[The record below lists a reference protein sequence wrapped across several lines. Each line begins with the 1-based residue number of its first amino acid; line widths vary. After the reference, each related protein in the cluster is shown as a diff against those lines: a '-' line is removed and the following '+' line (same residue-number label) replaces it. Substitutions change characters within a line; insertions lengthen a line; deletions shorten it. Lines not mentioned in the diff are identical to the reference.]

1 MFPSETALALPAPS
15 FITAAALWQ
24 NPVAIAW
31 CHFDQQQWH
40 QDLHHQW
47 QLPLPLALQ
56 SAVIKRKAE
65 HLASRWLAQQMLST
79 FDMPDFVLRNAPDR
93 SPIWPAGIQASLSHS
108 QQMAVVA
115 ATRHPLCIGIDVEQ
129 VMAEQTAQETV
140 ELLMNKAE
148 RKLLETRSLPF
159 ALAAT
164 LLFSLKESLYKALW
178 PQLHQPMD
186 FLQAELIELNVP
198 QGRATLRLTQDFS
211 ASFNTHTVMQAEFW
225 QNADRVITLV
235 THPLSG
241 NKKPAQK

>member
-1 MFPSETALALPAPS
+1 MFPSEIPLALPS
-15 FITAAALWQ
+15 STFITAAALWQ

-31 CHFDQQQWH
+31 CRFSPQQWH
-40 QDLHHQW
+40 HDLHHQW
-47 QLPLPLALQ
+47 QLPLPQALQ

-65 HLASRWLAQQMLST
+65 YLASRWLAQQMLST
-79 FDMPDFVLRNAPDR
+79 FEMPDFVLRNASDR
-93 SPIWPAGIQASLSHS
+93 SPIWPAGVQASLSHS
-108 QQMAVVA
+108 QQVAVIA
-115 ATRHPLCIGIDVEQ
+115 ATQHPLCIGVDVEQ

-140 ELLMNKAE
+140 ELLMNSTE
-148 RKLLETRSLPF
+148 RKLLATRSLSF

-198 QGRATLRLTQDFS
+198 QGKAALRLTQDFS
-211 ASFNTHTVMQAEFW
+211 ASFNTHTVLQAEFW
-225 QNADRVITLV
+225 QTADRVITLV